1 MPALLIWTKP
11 LSLCTAGLVSPRT
24 NFLSRH
30 SCLTNSFPS
39 LYFRSTSVSPLIPPS
54 LCGACVISESL
65 ANQLHCALVWK
76 SFAFRDGKQ
85 AAAMLCTAVASGWA
99 WEAWRGLQTQCAA
112 LAPAKNLLQA
122 DGNAHSASGL
132 IALQRTQSPR
142 SPAPTT
148 PYSSPSVDH
157 EQGEASSQLTAALP
171 GPGDGHSPPQP
182 QTSLREWAAPT
193 QGRVWSSLP
202 LVSHVMC
209 SSLQAHVIRLHF
221 PLFLFSLRKPSCTMS
236 IFSTSWSWIR
246 CLTCGLPSPKGKIST
261 FFLQWLNYRH
271 KI

>member
-122 DGNAHSASGL
+122 DGNAHSASGP

-157 EQGEASSQLTAALP
+157 EQGEASSQLTAHSSTAWPWGWSQPPLAPDQPVGMGSSHP
-171 GPGDGHSPPQP
+171 GP
-182 QTSLREWAAPT
+182 
-193 QGRVWSSLP
+193 RVELLAISEPCNVL
-202 LVSHVMC
+202 
-209 SSLQAHVIRLHF
+209 
-221 PLFLFSLRKPSCTMS
+221 KPSGPRDKAPLS
-236 IFSTSWSWIR
+236 SFS
-246 CLTCGLPSPKGKIST
+246 
-261 FFLQWLNYRH
+261 FFPEKAFLHNVH
-271 KI
+271 F